1 MAKKSI
7 HYGLP
12 YKGSKNLIA
21 KWVCD
26 NLPTA
31 DNFYDLFCG
40 GCAITHYA
48 MLSGKYKTYTIN
60 DIDWK
65 PVELFVNAIHG
76 KYADETR
83 WISREDFYRL
93 KDTDPYVALCWSFG
107 NNGRNYLYGKD
118 IEPYKKAMHYAIV
131 LRDYSLIDTY
141 DKRIKNYIDAP
152 TIHERRI
159 NYRKDYGVMYK
170 ILPSA
175 TLLKDLPYKYTAKC
189 KPTNSVA
196 LKSNVNKFL
205 HLDKD
210 CKQEALQELD
220 VLNRDVHIECLE
232 RLQSLESLQSLNQ
245 LKRLQGLESLQHL
258 EHLERFQRLQ
268 HLERVQSLQNLESL
282 ESNIGDYQNIQ
293 IKDNSVIYCDIP
305 YKGTNKYST
314 DFDYERF
321 YSWALKQ
328 TELVVISE
336 YSMPDD
342 FICIAQREKRVTLS
356 SYNNSITKT
365 EKLFVPANQ
374 LEMYRKS
381 LLAITK

>member
-1 MAKKSI
+1 MANI

-26 NLPTA
+26 NLPAA

-159 NYRKDYGVMYK
+159 NYR
-170 ILPSA
+170 ITLPDSRRR
-175 TLLKDLPYKYTAKC
+175 T
-189 KPTNSVA
+189 
-196 LKSNVNKFL
+196 
-205 HLDKD
+205 
-210 CKQEALQELD
+210 
-220 VLNRDVHIECLE
+220 
-232 RLQSLESLQSLNQ
+232 
-245 LKRLQGLESLQHL
+245 
-258 EHLERFQRLQ
+258 
-268 HLERVQSLQNLESL
+268 
-282 ESNIGDYQNIQ
+282 
-293 IKDNSVIYCDIP
+293 
-305 YKGTNKYST
+305 
-314 DFDYERF
+314 
-321 YSWALKQ
+321 
-328 TELVVISE
+328 
-336 YSMPDD
+336 
-342 FICIAQREKRVTLS
+342 
-356 SYNNSITKT
+356 
-365 EKLFVPANQ
+365 
-374 LEMYRKS
+374 
-381 LLAITK
+381 

>member
-12 YKGSKNLIA
+12 YKGSKNKIA

-26 NLPTA
+26 NLPAA

-48 MLSGKYKTYTIN
+48 MLSGKYRTYTIN

-196 LKSNVNKFL
+196 LKSDVNKFL

-220 VLNRDVHIECLE
+220 DLNRGVHIECLE
-232 RLQSLESLQSLNQ
+232 RLQSLESLQSLDQ
-245 LKRLQGLESLQHL
+245 LERLQS
-258 EHLERFQRLQ
+258 
-268 HLERVQSLQNLESL
+268 LESL

-305 YKGTNKYST
+305 YKGTDKYST

-342 FICIAQREKRVTLS
+342 FICIAQREKRVILS